1 MTDHPLFFWAL
12 VADSL
17 LWVAIARY
25 LAVNKHDSLHIGVI
39 FCLLFVVTY
48 PLKFIASLFGFSV
61 MNPLTLSSEWLW
73 WSMFFFNLSGFMF
86 VLPMLLMKPV
96 VGAVNQG
103 YLTRKVRL
111 PQSLWLLPTIAVV
124 IIALSYGPRAIMA
137 VLSMS
142 TDLLQDRI
150 AERSDERLGSG
161 PLALF
166 RTIGQV
172 ILGISL
178 YQWAKVWQKGAKG
191 FRLKVV
197 AGLLVICLLFLT
209 LSGSKHLGL
218 LPLFYFLI
226 FLNMNHLASGRSH
239 WRFSRVLRYGAAGIM
254 LIGIFGYI
262 RGFGSI
268 VDQSGY
274 GMWIQ
279 IAVQLSNSFDAPDN
293 LAFILAR
300 MENIWGGD
308 LAFTP
313 TIQYLTGVIPRFL
326 WSDKPVIFGN
336 LFIQK
341 IYLYER
347 YTSATGEVISPS
359 MPGEMLLSGGVFFMC
374 MWSVML
380 GIFFTV
386 HYRWAHRSGGWV
398 FPALYVFLAANV
410 FNVLRSGTGVLGAYI
425 LYAGAVGVVWIMY
438 AVLRRL
444 QSSNQS
450 SRAMRIAP

>member
-1 MTDHPLFFWAL
+1 
-12 VADSL
+12 
-17 LWVAIARY
+17 
-25 LAVNKHDSLHIGVI
+25 
-39 FCLLFVVTY
+39 
-48 PLKFIASLFGFSV
+48 
-61 MNPLTLSSEWLW
+61 
-73 WSMFFFNLSGFMF
+73 MFFFNLSGFMF

-150 AERSDERLGSG
+150 AERADERLGSG

-166 RTIGQV
+166 RTIGEV
-172 ILGISL
+172 ILAISL
-178 YQWAKVWQKGAKG
+178 YQWAKAWQTGAKS
-191 FRLKVV
+191 FRVKIVV
-197 AGLLVICLLFLT
+197 VLIIICLLFLA

-226 FLNMNHLASGRSH
+226 FLNLTHLASGRSP
-239 WRFSRVLRYGAAGIM
+239 WRFSRILRYGAAGIL
-254 LIGIFGYI
+254 LIGLFGYI

-268 VDQSGY
+268 VDESGY
-274 GMWIQ
+274 GMWYQ

-293 LAFILAR
+293 LTFILAR
-300 MENIWGGD
+300 MEDIWGGD
-308 LAFTP
+308 LAFAP
-313 TIQYLTGVIPRFL
+313 TLQYIAGVIPRFL
-326 WSDKPVIFGN
+326 WPDKPVVFAN
-336 LFIQK
+336 LFIQE
-341 IYLYER
+341 IYLHER
-347 YTSATGEVISPS
+347 FTGATGEVISPS

-374 MWSVML
+374 IWSVML
-380 GIFFTV
+380 GMFFAV
-386 HYRWAHRSGGWV
+386 HYRWAHRAGGWV

-425 LYAGAVGVVWIMY
+425 LYAGALGVVWIMY
-438 AVLRRL
+438 AVLREVTV
-444 QSSNQS
+444 NQS